1 MPLVDLKTDLTSL
14 KFGKGRTGDR
24 PGGGFSKEPF
34 IKDGY
39 GAGAFSKSE
48 PLDKIIAERSTE
60 DLSSTG
66 NDMFIR
72 GGAKVIPSTAR
83 DLKRLGTYFTT
94 TEGLLFIA
102 QQNLLSLSGVRIY
115 GGYPDAV
122 RLINTA
128 KLNDGVYTP
137 ISTLAAAAGVAIG
150 GHPNKQG
157 TDPTGT
163 IELLSRPR
171 YTSLVNGT
179 DLLGSTVG
187 SIKNTANNRLTSL
200 YADKIAFVNISDLSQ
215 NQNNSPLNSIR
226 EGLFDNK
233 LVRGVTNFVKRN
245 LKNPENLYSYLGG
258 PQVGTDGLGKTFIKI
273 GKDSPSRQYQGDVL
287 VGNNIQTS
295 TREFQNSALKFS
307 TLSQTQIATRAAIK
321 DGSTGAN
328 NISDFRKDL
337 AVKPKSFISNSPSY
351 STKNIEQR
359 VNLGNPGARNQDR
372 SDYARGNPDNYKG
385 LDQIN
390 SLYLYRSENVTTDK
404 RKNDLVKFRIAV
416 IDNNNPSLKTFVHF
430 RAFINSFSDTM
441 NATWN
446 PFKYTGRGEDFYTYQ
461 GFNNSISIGFT
472 VAVQSI
478 QELSVVYQKL
488 NYLKS
493 SLAPDYSDEGY
504 MRGNIHQLT
513 FEGYF
518 YEVPGIIESLTYNV
532 PDGTP
537 YEIGIPSND
546 TELQLDEGGI
556 TFRNPEVA
564 ELPLVI
570 NVEMSFK
577 PIYNFLPE
585 TVEDINE
592 ATKSRF
598 ISLARETGYSLYEE
612 FTNAPGTKTTF
623 LPNDQLEQNANLN
636 TKPTPSI
643 PLPSSRP
650 QLRSSTTPQINL
662 RTPSQISLEQQENK
676 F

>member
-115 GGYPDAV
+115 GGYPDAIK
-122 RLINTA
+122 LINTA

-187 SIKNTANNRLTSL
+187 SIKDTANNRLVSL
-200 YADKIAFVNISDLSQ
+200 YAGKVAGIAVSSLSQ

-233 LVRGVTNFVKRN
+233 LVRGVRKFVNKN
-245 LKNPENLYSYLGG
+245 LDNPENLYSYLGG
-258 PQVGTDGLGKTFIKI
+258 PQVGNDGLGKTYIKI
-273 GKDSPSRQYQGDVL
+273 GADSPTRQNGGKILQGRNTDVNSL
-287 VGNNIQTS
+287 FPQFSYATYSQDQIAAQTAIRDS
-295 TREFQNSALKFS
+295 LS
-307 TLSQTQIATRAAIK
+307 TLAQ
-321 DGSTGAN
+321 
-328 NISDFRKDL
+328 DFRKEGKL
-337 AVKPKSFISNSPSY
+337 LENATKSNISKAPNY

-359 VNLGNPGARNQDR
+359 VNLGDPGKRGQDR
-372 SDYARGNPDNYKG
+372 SDYARGNPENDGG
-385 LDQIN
+385 LDKIN
-390 SLYLYRSENVTTDK
+390 SLYLYRSSNVTEDK

-416 IDNNNPSLKTFVHF
+416 IYNNNPSLKTFIHF

-446 PFKYTGRGEDFYTYQ
+446 SFKYTGRGEDFYTYQ

-513 FEGYF
+513 FGGYF
-518 YEVPGIIESLTYNV
+518 YEVPGIIESLSYTV
-532 PDGTP
+532 PNETP
-537 YEIGIPSND
+537 YEIAIPSDD
-546 TELQLDEGGI
+546 TELDDTEGGI
-556 TFRNPEVA
+556 TFRNPSVR

-570 NVEMSFK
+570 NVQMGFK

-585 TVEDINE
+585 TVTNING
-592 ATKSRF
+592 ATKKRF
-598 ISLARETGYSLYEE
+598 ISLAREDGYSLYEE
-612 FTNAPGTKTTF
+612 FASKKTDRSKF
-623 LPNDQLEQNANLN
+623 LPQVKSNTLEPD
-636 TKPTPSI
+636 PTLDTSD
-643 PLPSSRP
+643 LE
-650 QLRSSTTPQINL
+650 T
-662 RTPSQISLEQQENK
+662 ISFDEVTEEEDWDSNPFLSFEQRENK

>member
-115 GGYPDAV
+115 GGYPYLVNIANKP
-122 RLINTA
+122 RLT
-128 KLNDGVYTP
+128 NDGVYTP
-137 ISTLAAAAGVAIG
+137 LSTLAAATGVAIG

-157 TDPTGT
+157 IDPTGLNDFASRPQYLNLVKGGITNTGEPEGIGATTKNRLFNLYTNKVANTT
-163 IELLSRPR
+163 ISQASGNQNESPLSRLA
-171 YTSLVNGT
+171 SFG
-179 DLLGSTVG
+179 
-187 SIKNTANNRLTSL
+187 
-200 YADKIAFVNISDLSQ
+200 Q
-215 NQNNSPLNSIR
+215 SIR
-226 EGLFDNK
+226 Q
-233 LVRGVTNFVKRN
+233 GVNRFISG
-245 LKNPENLYSYLGG
+245 PEDGFLYSYSGG
-258 PQVGTDGLGKTFIKI
+258 PQIGTDGLGKTFIKI
-273 GKDSPSRQYQGDVL
+273 GGDSPTRQYGGAIL
-287 VGNNIQTS
+287 KGNNIETS
-295 TREFQNSALKFS
+295 PLSTSALKFS
-307 TLSQTQIATRAAIK
+307 TLSQTQIATRVAIK

-328 NISDFRKDL
+328 NISDFRKYL
-337 AVKPKSFISNSPSY
+337 TVKPKSFISNSPSY

-359 VNLGNPGARNQDR
+359 VNLGDPGARNQDR

-390 SLYLYRSENVTTDK
+390 SLYLYKSENVTTDK

-416 IDNNNPSLKTFVHF
+416 IDNDNPSLKTFIHF

-446 PFKYTGRGEDFYTYQ
+446 SFKYTGRGEDFYTYQ
-461 GFNNSISIGFT
+461 GFNNSISMGFT
-472 VAVQSI
+472 VAVQSV

-493 SLAPDYSDEGY
+493 SLAPNYSDEGY

-513 FEGYF
+513 FGGYF
-518 YEVPGIIESLTYNV
+518 YEVPGIIESLSYEV

-537 YEIGIPSND
+537 YEIAIPSDD
-546 TELQLDEGGI
+546 TELNNTEGGI
-556 TFRNPEVA
+556 TFRNPGVR

-570 NVEMSFK
+570 NVQMGFK

-585 TVEDINE
+585 TVDSETINPNSFE
-592 ATKSRF
+592 PTDSRF
-598 ISLARETGYSLYEE
+598 ISLARDGGNSLYEE
-612 FTNAPGTKTTF
+612 FGNTPRNVF
-623 LPNDQLEQNANLN
+623 YPNDQLEQLANLKP
-636 TKPTPSI
+636 KPTPSI
-643 PLPSSRP
+643 SRPISRP

>member
-14 KFGKGRTGDR
+14 RFGKPSKEGNIGDR
-24 PGGGFSKEPF
+24 PGGGFSREPF
-34 IKDGY
+34 VKG
-39 GAGAFSKSE
+39 KS
-48 PLDKIIAERSTE
+48 LDKRIAENGIET
-60 DLSSTG
+60 LASTG
-66 NDMFIR
+66 GTDMFIR
-72 GGAKVIPSTAR
+72 GGGKVASSTAK
-83 DLKRLGTYFTT
+83 DLERLGKYFTT
-94 TEGLLFIA
+94 TEGGLFIA
-102 QQNLLSLSGVRIY
+102 QQNLLSFSGVRIY
-115 GGYPDAV
+115 GGYPDQV
-122 RLINTA
+122 SLINKPRLI
-128 KLNDGVYTP
+128 NDGVYTP
-137 ISTLAAAAGVAIG
+137 LSTLAAATGVAIG

-157 TDPTGT
+157 IDFTGLNDFASRPQYLNLVKGGITNTGGPEGIGATTKNRLYNLYTSKVANTT
-163 IELLSRPR
+163 ISQASGNQNESPLSRLA
-171 YTSLVNGT
+171 SFG
-179 DLLGSTVG
+179 
-187 SIKNTANNRLTSL
+187 
-200 YADKIAFVNISDLSQ
+200 Q
-215 NQNNSPLNSIR
+215 SIR
-226 EGLFDNK
+226 Q
-233 LVRGVTNFVKRN
+233 GVNRFISG
-245 LKNPENLYSYLGG
+245 PENGFLYSYSGG

-273 GKDSPSRQYQGDVL
+273 GGDSPTRQYGGAIL
-287 VGNNIQTS
+287 KGNNIETSPLSTS
-295 TREFQNSALKFS
+295 TLKFS

-359 VNLGNPGARNQDR
+359 VNLGDPGARNQDR
-372 SDYARGNPDNYKG
+372 SNYVKGNPESDRG

-390 SLYLYRSENVTTDK
+390 SLYLYRSANVTTDK

-416 IDNNNPSLKTFVHF
+416 IDNNNPSEKTFIHF
-430 RAFINSFSDTM
+430 RAFINSFSDSM
-441 NATWN
+441 NASWN
-446 PFKYTGRGEDFYTYQ
+446 NFKYTGRGEDFYTYQ

-513 FEGYF
+513 FGGYF
-518 YEVPGIIESLTYNV
+518 YEVPGIIESLTYTI

-537 YEIGIPSND
+537 YEIGIPSDD
-546 TELQLDEGGI
+546 TELDDTEGGV

-585 TVEDINE
+585 TVKDIDGVTNN
-592 ATKSRF
+592 RF
-598 ISLARETGYSLYEE
+598 ISLARSSKKDSLYDK
-612 FTNAPGTKTTF
+612 FSLSNNPKRYKF
-623 LPNDQLEQNANLN
+623 LPNESDLTNEELDNLYENTQNFQPLN
-636 TKPTPSI
+636 I
-643 PLPSSRP
+643 
-650 QLRSSTTPQINL
+650 
-662 RTPSQISLEQQENK
+662 
-676 F
+676 